1 MGKEISRPKRIFS
14 TSKTLVVLTNGC
26 LTLSSPPS
34 LNPHGIHLQA
44 STLLSLS
51 RGTEGGETTREMG
64 GCFDGKFGALCTML
78 EIPIF
83 IYIFPWEEEKAFVV
97 CRAYWKSL
105 TLLMRVCYS
114 TEIGLDAKKKKA
126 ITATVT
132 TKRAFLGRPRCFYMQ
147 YKPKR
152 GVTSLTWKVSPSS
165 FSLLLFL
172 SAIVCRRLSRNE

>member
-114 TEIGLDAKKKKA
+114 TEIGLDAKKKK
-126 ITATVT
+126 
-132 TKRAFLGRPRCFYMQ
+132 KRLPRLSRPSALFWVLQ
-147 YKPKR
+147 HKPKR
-152 GVTSLTWKVSPSS
+152 GVTSLAWKVSPST